1 MIIVRD
7 KQSGQQIGEITDD
20 DLAFLQEQ
28 MEEDREGDN
37 DYYINEDEL
46 VVFEEAGASAS
57 MIRMLRDALDEN
69 GELEIEWDQE

>member
-1 MIIVRD
+1 MVTLRD
-7 KQSGQQIGEITDD
+7 KLDGRVIGEITEN

-46 VVFEEAGASAS
+46 ANFEEAGASGS
-57 MIRMLRDALDEN
+57 MIALLRGALDEN
-69 GELEIEWDQE
+69 GELEIEWDAD

>member
-1 MIIVRD
+1 MIILRD
-7 KQSGQQIGEITDD
+7 KLTTEVIGEISEA
-20 DLAFLQEQ
+20 DLAFLQGQ

-57 MIRMLRDALDEN
+57 MVALLRGALDEN
-69 GELEIEWDQE
+69 GELEIEWDAA

>member
-1 MIIVRD
+1 MIILRD
-7 KQSGQQIGEITDD
+7 KLTGQEIGEITEA

-46 VVFEEAGASAS
+46 QVFSEAGASES
-57 MIRMLRDALDEN
+57 MVALLRAALDEN
-69 GELEIEWDQE
+69 GELEIEWDAE

>member
-1 MIIVRD
+1 MITVRD
-7 KQSGQQIGEITDD
+7 KQSGQQIGEITAD

-57 MIRMLRDALDEN
+57 MIRILRDALDEN
-69 GELEIEWDQE
+69 GELEIEWDAE

>member
-1 MIIVRD
+1 MIILRD
-7 KQSGQQIGEITDD
+7 KLTGEGIGEITAA
-20 DLAFLQEQ
+20 DLAFLQNQ

-46 VVFEEAGASAS
+46 QVFSEAGASES
-57 MIRMLRDALDEN
+57 MIALLRAALDEN